1 MSSADLEASIAERLG
16 GPWAISWQ
24 GFAITSPLAVLILLV
39 GSRTPA
45 DALTWALIGLVAVA
59 VGGAGTYVIHR
70 TLFRDR
76 RLHPVP
82 IHRVVIWSLTA
93 SALYVGTALVL
104 GLWWGV
110 IASASIPIQFIPL
123 YAVTVAWGL
132 LLTLVLDS
140 QWRFRVQREALVQQA
155 VQQQLAGV
163 QGLEFLRDVR
173 DSVRREIHAHILESS
188 QLLIERIDQMVASG
202 ESDVGELADALRA
215 SAESTVRPLSH
226 ELERRA
232 RQSHRLPGLG
242 TALGNIVR
250 HQPFRPFA
258 VSVIYAITTTP
269 GEVSEFGMAIGLG
282 ALVVTVAFIFLIMSA
297 LNAAMARW
305 PDAHARIFIGG
316 LVVLQIP
323 TILLSPLRTQVTG
336 EQTAAADLIIS
347 VIFGTLI
354 VLATSAFGSWNRTR
368 RQMLADFRREVDV
381 DTISTMARSYVLS
394 EATMDAALVLH
405 GTVQSQLHACALS
418 IENAARQG
426 DLVEVN
432 RSLVHARALLERPE
446 LSVREREQGT
456 IREAVNAQVEQ
467 WRGLLEVAVEID
479 PRCDVI
485 GGFDVP
491 HVAHVIEEA
500 IANAFHHGTATRVV
514 IRVEAR
520 ETTLVITVQDNGT
533 GPSSGPAG
541 LGSRLFAKFDARW
554 FLEGDGNGQ
563 GAVLSLE
570 IPIVREVS
578 T

>member
-1 MSSADLEASIAERLG
+1 MSSADPEASIAERLG

-24 GFAITSPLAVLILLV
+24 GFAITAPLAVLILLV
-39 GSRTPA
+39 GSRTPV
-45 DALTWALIGLVAVA
+45 DALTWGLIGLMAVA
-59 VGGAGTYVIHR
+59 VGGAGTYVMHR

-76 RLHPVP
+76 GRYPVP
-82 IHRVVIWSLTA
+82 LHRVVIWSLTA
-93 SALYVGTALVL
+93 SALYVGTAVAL

-110 IASASIPIQFIPL
+110 IAPASIPVQFIPL

-132 LLTLVLDS
+132 LLALVLDS

-173 DSVRREIHAHILESS
+173 ESVRREVHAHILESS
-188 QLLIERIDQMVASG
+188 QPLIERIDQMVASG
-202 ESDVGELADALRA
+202 EADVGELADELRV

-242 TALGNIVR
+242 TALGNIIR
-250 HQPFRPFA
+250 HQPFRPLA

-269 GEVSEFGMAIGLG
+269 REVSDFGVAVGLG
-282 ALVVTVAFIFLIMSA
+282 ALVVTVTFIFVIMSA
-297 LNAAMARW
+297 LNSAMARW

-316 LVVLQIP
+316 LVLLQLP
-323 TILLSPLRTQVTG
+323 TIMLSPLRTLLTG
-336 EQTAAADLIIS
+336 ERVTAADLMVSIF
-347 VIFGTLI
+347 FGTFI

-368 RQMLADFRREVDV
+368 RQMLADFRREVDI

-418 IENAARQG
+418 IENAARKG

-432 RSLVHARALLERPE
+432 RSLVHARALLEHPE
-446 LSVREREQGT
+446 LGALATEKMGLV
-456 IREAVNAQVEQ
+456 EAVNAQVEQ
-467 WRGLLEVAVEID
+467 WRGLLDVAVEID
-479 PRCDVI
+479 PQCDVVQ
-485 GGFDVP
+485 GLDVP

-500 IANAFHHGTATRVV
+500 IANAFHHGTARLVRIGV
-514 IRVEAR
+514 DVR
-520 ETTLVITVQDNGT
+520 ESTLVVTVMDDGA
-533 GPSSGPAG
+533 GPTRGPAG
-541 LGSRLFAKFDARW
+541 LGSRLFEKFDACW
-554 FLEGDGNGQ
+554 SLKGAPAGQ
-563 GAVLSLE
+563 GAVLSIE
-570 IPIVREVS
+570 MPMVREFS
-578 T
+578 P